1 MLWAV
6 ASLGLPAPRK
16 EGAAPAD
23 EAPDADA
30 LIGELQMRVLGEG
43 HTKKSS
49 AGGVYTLEWK
59 GGGCEQWESFGGKM
73 VGVGHIENKM

>member
-6 ASLGLPAPRK
+6 ASLGLPAPRR
-16 EGAAPAD
+16 EDAAPTD
-23 EAPDADA
+23 VAPDADA

-49 AGGVYTLEWK
+49 AGGVYTPH
-59 GGGCEQWESFGGKM
+59 G
-73 VGVGHIENKM
+73 